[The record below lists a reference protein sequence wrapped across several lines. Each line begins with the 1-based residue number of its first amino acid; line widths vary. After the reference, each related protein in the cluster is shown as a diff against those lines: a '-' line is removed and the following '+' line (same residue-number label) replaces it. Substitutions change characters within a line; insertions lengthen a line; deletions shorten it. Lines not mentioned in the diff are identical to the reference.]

1 MSHSATYT
9 LPWPST
15 AMPWGLLNLPGL
27 NRALGTNSPPAIVG
41 PAVHRAHRLVVA
53 QVAEQLVVLV
63 QHFRRTQKT
72 T

>member
-27 NRALGTNSPPAIVG
+27 NRALGTNSPPKPCALTFTR
-41 PAVHRAHRLVVA
+41 PEKYSERDHQLRL
-53 QVAEQLVVLV
+53 
-63 QHFRRTQKT
+63 T
-72 T
+72 TLYGT